1 MLNVVYHEKFRRI
14 YSGDPASAPGRIE
27 AVMDVLKNRVRWV
40 EAKPASEEDILA
52 AHTPGHVE
60 NVRRTEAYTMALL
73 ATGGAIQAAEL
84 GLETPTFGL
93 IRPPGH
99 HASSDSAWGF
109 CYFNN
114 MAVALEKLR
123 RAGSIKRAYVLD
135 IDLHYGD
142 GTVNIL
148 GGRKYVTILNPS
160 AANRKRYLEEVSSEL
175 PKQGVD
181 IIGISAGFDQHC
193 KDWGGLLETS
203 DYQEI
208 GRLAAQAAREGGAGL
223 FALLEGGYNHEV
235 LGYNAWALIQGME
248 KGWS

>member
-1 MLNVVYHEKFRRI
+1 M
-14 YSGDPASAPGRIE
+14 
-27 AVMDVLKNRVRWV
+27 
-40 EAKPASEEDILA
+40 
-52 AHTPGHVE
+52 E
-60 NVRRTEAYTMALL
+60 NVKRTGAYTMALL
-73 ATGGAIQAAEL
+73 AAGGTIQAAEL
-84 GLETPTFGL
+84 GMEIPTFGL

-99 HASSDSAWGF
+99 HASSESAWGF

-123 RAGSIKRAYVLD
+123 RAVGIKRAYVLD

-148 GGRKYVTILNPS
+148 GGRRYVTILNPS
-160 AANRKRYLEEVSSEL
+160 AANRKHYLEEVEREL

-181 IIGISAGFDQHC
+181 IIGISAGFDQHRE
-193 KDWGGLLETS
+193 DWGGLLETS

-223 FALLEGGYNHEV
+223 FAVLEGGYNHDV

-248 KGWS
+248 EGWS